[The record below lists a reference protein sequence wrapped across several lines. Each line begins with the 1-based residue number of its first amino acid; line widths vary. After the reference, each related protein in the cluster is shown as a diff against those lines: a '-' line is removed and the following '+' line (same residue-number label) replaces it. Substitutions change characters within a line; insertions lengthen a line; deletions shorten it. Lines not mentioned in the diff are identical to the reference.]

1 MESIRTALE
10 TVPTGFIGDFQNHP
24 LSCWDIE
31 ITKSE
36 LRRPKK
42 SIKLDHAFFNIYYS
56 NPNKKTSLNFK

>member
-24 LSCWDIE
+24 LSCRDIE

-42 SIKLDHAFFNIYYS
+42 SIKLDHAFF
-56 NPNKKTSLNFK
+56 